1 MLQNKI
7 PFCEWRLHNGSTWY
21 WYSSSL
27 ELNLTLLPEAP
38 YVQPPFHIPKYTSGL
53 SLSTRSSSL
62 SFVRSLSLSHSVS
75 FQLSL
80 PYHYS
85 SAGKSCIVDTLQI
98 NAKFSNLLLKLND
111 NRVYSIEQQFSEM
124 FEWIKVTCSIHIS
137 VVWLKFLDHYI
148 GTALGAALKHS
159 FTYIYLASS
168 FVYFIDLAVCIFPTG
183 SIDIQYRPFHSIAFR
198 VQCTMYILCV
208 YHFTIWFRNHRKK
221 LTVEHKR

>member
-1 MLQNKI
+1 M
-7 PFCEWRLHNGSTWY
+7 
-21 WYSSSL
+21 
-27 ELNLTLLPEAP
+27 
-38 YVQPPFHIPKYTSGL
+38 QPPFHIPKYTSGL

-124 FEWIKVTCSIHIS
+124 FE
-137 VVWLKFLDHYI
+137 
-148 GTALGAALKHS
+148 
-159 FTYIYLASS
+159 
-168 FVYFIDLAVCIFPTG
+168 
-183 SIDIQYRPFHSIAFR
+183 
-198 VQCTMYILCV
+198 
-208 YHFTIWFRNHRKK
+208 
-221 LTVEHKR
+221 

>member
-1 MLQNKI
+1 MCNHHFISQSI
-7 PFCEWRLHNGSTWY
+7 PVVYRFPLVLH
-21 WYSSSL
+21 
-27 ELNLTLLPEAP
+27 
-38 YVQPPFHIPKYTSGL
+38 PFLSFAL
-53 SLSTRSSSL
+53 SLT
-62 SFVRSLSLSHSVS
+62 HSVS

-124 FEWIKVTCSIHIS
+124 FEWIKVTCSIYIS